1 MCEPTFEEWF
11 FSFAAELERLTGQQ
25 VNFDRAYDTY
35 LPALEDG
42 VCGGVCARMAAGADA
57 DAFAVEARA

>member
-35 LPALEDG
+35 LPAHRGWRLWRG
-42 VCGGVCARMAAGADA
+42 LRPHGRW
-57 DAFAVEARA
+57 R

>member
-1 MCEPTFEEWF
+1 PTFEEWF
-11 FSFAAELERLTGQQ
+11 ERFAGELARLDGQPLD
-25 VNFDRAYDTY
+25 FDQAYDRY

-42 VCGGVCARMAAGADA
+42 ICGGVCARMGAGADA